1 MVKVVLGL
9 GSNIGA
15 RLSYLKKAV
24 KGICL
29 LPGFDFLALSGI
41 YETEPWG
48 FKNQNKFL
56 NCILVCLCRLEPEEA
71 IRALRSVELETGR
84 KEREKWR
91 KREIDIDI
99 IFFGNLIINKEGL
112 IIPHPQL
119 VNRNF
124 VLKPLA
130 GLAPGIIHPVL
141 NKSVAYL
148 NNHTTDKNKVYLYSE
163 KL

>member
-9 GSNIGA
+9 GSNIGQ
-15 RLSYLKKAV
+15 RLNYLKKAV

-29 LPGFDFLALSGI
+29 IPGFDYLALSGI

-56 NCILVCLCRLEPEEA
+56 NCILVCLCRLEPEET
-71 IRALRSVELETGR
+71 IRALRNVERETGR
-84 KEREKWR
+84 KQREKWR

-99 IFFGNLIINKEGL
+99 LLYGDRIVNKAGL

-130 GLAPGIIHPVL
+130 ELAPGFVHPVL
-141 NKSVAYL
+141 KKSMEYL

>member
-1 MVKVVLGL
+1 MVRVVLGL
-9 GSNIGA
+9 GSNIGS
-15 RLSYLKKAV
+15 RLNYLRKAV

-48 FKNQNKFL
+48 FKEQNKFL
-56 NCILVCLCRLEPEEA
+56 NCILVCSCRLEPEEA
-71 IRALRSVELETGR
+71 IRALRKVEKETGR
-84 KEREKWR
+84 KMRGKWR

-99 IFFGNLIINKEGL
+99 LFYGNRIVNKSGL
-112 IIPHPQL
+112 VIPHPEL
-119 VNRNF
+119 AKRNF

-130 GLAPGIIHPVL
+130 QLAPGLAHPVL
-141 NKSVAYL
+141 KRSMEYL